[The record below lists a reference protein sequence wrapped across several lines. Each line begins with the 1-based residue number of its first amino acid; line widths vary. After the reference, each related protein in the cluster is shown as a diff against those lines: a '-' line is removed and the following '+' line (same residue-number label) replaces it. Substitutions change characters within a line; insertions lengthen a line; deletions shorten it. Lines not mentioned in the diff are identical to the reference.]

1 MKYRQ
6 EKFRTDPHWTANELM
21 TQYLQWKDQLDLP
34 SRPDENRRDSQAPKG
49 PERIV
54 NLSYMGGGT
63 DSLVPTRPT
72 VGGVVTMSP
81 RLYGAMLR
89 EGHVSELQ
97 NMQIRIRRESWP
109 HYLSR
114 IGQEVILRFRSP

>member
-6 EKFRTDPHWTANELM
+6 ETFRTDPHWTANELM
-21 TQYLQWKDQLDLP
+21 TQYQQWKDQLDLP
-34 SRPDENRRDSQAPKG
+34 SRPDENRRDSQALKG
-49 PERIV
+49 PGRIV
-54 NLSYMGGGT
+54 NLSFMGGGT
-63 DSLVPTRPT
+63 DRLVSQQPT

-114 IGQEVILRFRSP
+114 IGREIILRFRSP